1 MNFFFG
7 ANYNSIYSKL
17 QIPLFQN
24 RKTEIKK
31 IDLFQIKIKKN
42 SWDLEKMHQNSIDNN
57 FYIIDK
63 INNDQVFFLAES
75 SNIKKFNPQ
84 ELTNLSNFTETF
96 PEFRANLNIYLKGG
110 GFSSYQSEY
119 PFNMINK
126 NGTIL
131 TPISTLLNINA
142 DKNYLIFKNI
152 FLNLCRK
159 NFQQAL
165 LILKRKK
172 F

>member
-1 MNFFFG
+1 M
-7 ANYNSIYSKL
+7 
-17 QIPLFQN
+17 
-24 RKTEIKK
+24 
-31 IDLFQIKIKKN
+31 
-42 SWDLEKMHQNSIDNN
+42 
-57 FYIIDK
+57 
-63 INNDQVFFLAES
+63 
-75 SNIKKFNPQ
+75 
-84 ELTNLSNFTETF
+84 SNFTETF

-152 FLNLCRK
+152 FFKPL
-159 NFQQAL
+159 Q
-165 LILKRKK
+165 KK
-172 F
+172 FPASFIDIKEKF

>member
-42 SWDLEKMHQNSIDNN
+42 SWDLEKIHQNSDDNN

-96 PEFRANLNIYLKGG
+96 PEFRANLNIYWLPVE
-110 GFSSYQSEY
+110 SNALYHPHQLLSNLVLVEY
-119 PFNMINK
+119 CHQLM
-126 NGTIL
+126 
-131 TPISTLLNINA
+131 
-142 DKNYLIFKNI
+142 
-152 FLNLCRK
+152 NL
-159 NFQQAL
+159 
-165 LILKRKK
+165 
-172 F
+172 